1 LGRPKPRASWAGD
14 VTINVT
20 GGGGGGCT
28 RGNLHARVQ
37 IKLQF
42 MWSHAFV
49 PKKKVAMPMIK
60 YERAAVLFN
69 LVRKRVHSD
78 R

>member
-1 LGRPKPRASWAGD
+1 
-14 VTINVT
+14 
-20 GGGGGGCT
+20 
-28 RGNLHARVQ
+28 
-37 IKLQF
+37 